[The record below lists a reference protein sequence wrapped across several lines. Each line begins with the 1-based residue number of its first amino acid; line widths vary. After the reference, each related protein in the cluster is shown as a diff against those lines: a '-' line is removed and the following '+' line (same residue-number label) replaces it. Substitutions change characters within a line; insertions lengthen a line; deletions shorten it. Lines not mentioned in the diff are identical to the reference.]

1 MIRHKSSRVLAVAG
15 AGLLI
20 GAAPAA
26 ATEGPSGPPLPNT
39 LVPVSIQN
47 VLPGP
52 APTLKRAPRPRVLTA
67 RLTPRHMR
75 VGKRGQLKLLLADS
89 KSVRI
94 VIERRVGNKLR
105 RARVITASPVGD
117 SLSLKLRSL
126 PAGSYRVTIISTG
139 ANGSRSRA
147 VRRMLF
153 STRR

>member
-1 MIRHKSSRVLAVAG
+1 M
-15 AGLLI
+15 
-20 GAAPAA
+20 
-26 ATEGPSGPPLPNT
+26 
-39 LVPVSIQN
+39 
-47 VLPGP
+47 
-52 APTLKRAPRPRVLTA
+52 
-67 RLTPRHMR
+67 PRHMR